1 MSDRLE
7 ELRRQRALLQQHL
20 AWLDA
25 EIAAASQSL
34 AAPRTTST
42 KIDLPAPRS
51 PAVPSPIESI
61 SLQTAPADAALA
73 EMIAAQESAP
83 AHSAHEA
90 KRGCI
95 VAFSVVLIALGAAVS
110 AWYLYFRTRH

>member
-1 MSDRLE
+1 VSDRLE

-34 AAPRTTST
+34 TTPRTTAA
-42 KIDLPAPRS
+42 KIDRPAPRA
-51 PAVPSPIESI
+51 PAIPSPIESI
-61 SLQTAPADAALA
+61 SLRTTSADTALA
-73 EMIAAQESAP
+73 DMIAAQEGAP
-83 AHSAHEA
+83 AHSAHAA

-95 VAFSVVLIALGAAVS
+95 VAFSVLLLVLGAAVS
-110 AWYLYFRTRH
+110 AWYLYFRARH